1 MEVGRNDLC
10 PCGSGKKYKKC
21 CMKKEKVIE
30 IGQLKLNRFFQLK
43 MQLVENMT
51 NETAASFSFKERSE
65 LKGEFEQRV
74 KVSIQE
80 PFFLHWL
87 LFFHRDQQ
95 GMRGIERYVQ
105 NRSKYDDP
113 DLRELASQW
122 EKLRPRLIQHV
133 DYDEQGVFVED
144 LFSKE
149 VFHMPY
155 CETMPYFTPWTGTY
169 CMLEEFDGGYY
180 INGVAISVAPDQ
192 VMQAYQLLKQ
202 TIVET
207 NQRFDQKAMD
217 LYPEVLQELL
227 TKRDLTRNQIEIN
240 RTELHYEVQDMGN
253 VAQSFNANGHFQIDE
268 WNGKSGKGSMIG
280 EAYRY
285 DDNLAQG
292 SVRLAEVKG
301 TFDIVENGLIFTSL
315 HEEGLASFKAIMSP
329 IKGVKLV
336 KEKVDKTVVPAGLQA
351 MVYSIFL
358 EQGVPQEFAYLAQQA
373 NVLLETDV
381 PLPLFDGKTPEEMV
395 AEGKIDHVEQWI
407 RQQEYMSYM
416 HLKQAGKAD
425 ITADSNAVRRKLGLP
440 LSPFVTLRE
449 KRQSSITLELPIQE
463 TVSEKVQ
470 APLLEKDDI
479 LYMEEIGIPFEE
491 SDQFYIKDII
501 ECFKEK
507 AVEKSQSTYYKY
519 RLGLQTISYFLSE
532 KNPSSWAD
540 ITEKDWEQWMTFHY
554 LAFNM
559 DATMSQV
566 KGFMTVVKSFVAM
579 MDERY
584 GTKQAP
590 VIRKL
595 IKEIEP
601 SMLAAVKSLEAYVP
615 YQERRH
621 EVEFDMDRLF
631 AKLGSAPLTTE
642 NNAEGVFQVKSV
654 GEDMITVQ
662 LLGSES
668 PTYQVVMVGELLDSI
683 EQGFILV
690 GRLMKEKEWKISR
703 LIRVFP
709 REAEQSVRGFVLQ
722 GKPIRINF
730 TQKPDH
736 SMICVVR
743 LFCHDSIKR

>member
-21 CMKKEKVIE
+21 CMKKEKVVE

-51 NETAASFSFKERSE
+51 NEMAKSFSYKERME
-65 LKGEFEQRV
+65 IKKEFAKRV
-74 KVSIQE
+74 KMGAQE
-80 PFFLHWL
+80 DPVFLHWL

-105 NRSKYDDP
+105 NQSMHDDH
-113 DLRELASQW
+113 DLRELAIQW
-122 EKLRPRLIQHV
+122 EKLRPRLIQQV
-133 DYDEQGVFVED
+133 DYDERGVFVED

-149 VFHMPY
+149 RFHMPY
-155 CETMPYFTPWTGTY
+155 CETMPYWTPWAGTF
-169 CMLEEFDGGYY
+169 CMLEEFEGGYY

-192 VMQAYQLLKQ
+192 VMQAYEFLKQ
-202 TIVET
+202 TIVEADPH
-207 NQRFDQKAMD
+207 FDQKAMD
-217 LYPEVLQELL
+217 LYPEVLQALL
-227 TKRDLTRNQIEIN
+227 TKRDRSENQTEIN

-253 VAQSFNANGHFQIDE
+253 VAQTFNTNGHFQIDE

-285 DDNLAQG
+285 DDNLAPG
-292 SVRLAEVKG
+292 SVRLAEVEG
-301 TFDIVENGLIFTSL
+301 TFDIVKNRLIFTSL
-315 HEEGLASFKAIMSP
+315 NEKSIASFKRIMSP

-336 KEKVDKTVVPAGLQA
+336 EEKVDKTVVPAGLQA

-373 NVLLETDV
+373 NLLLETDV

-395 AEGKIDHVEQWI
+395 AEGKMDQLEQWI

-416 HLKQAGKAD
+416 HLKQVGKAD
-425 ITADSNAVRRKLGLP
+425 LSADFNAVRRKLGLP
-440 LSPFVTLRE
+440 LSPYVTLRE
-449 KRQSSITLELPIQE
+449 KRQSSLTLEPPIQE
-463 TVSEKVQ
+463 TVSERVQ

-479 LYMEEIGIPFEE
+479 LFMEEIGIPFEE
-491 SDQFYIKDII
+491 SDQFYMKDII

-507 AVEKSQSTYYKY
+507 AVGKSQSTYYKY
-519 RLGLQTISYFLSE
+519 RLGLQTISYFLCG

-540 ITEKDWEQWMTFHY
+540 ITEKDWAQWMSFDY

-559 DATMSQV
+559 DATTNQI
-566 KGFMTVVKSFVAM
+566 KGFMTVVKSFVSM

-601 SMLAAVKSLEAYVP
+601 SMLAAMKVLESYVP

-631 AKLGSAPLTTE
+631 EKLGSAPHTTE
-642 NNAEGVFQVKSV
+642 NTAEGVFQVKSV
-654 GEDMITVQ
+654 GEDRITVQ

-668 PTYQVVMVGELLDSI
+668 PTYQVAMVGEILDSI

-709 REAEQSVRGFVLQ
+709 REAAQSVRGFMLQ
-722 GKPIRINF
+722 ENQF
-730 TQKPDH
+730 
-736 SMICVVR
+736 V
-743 LFCHDSIKR
+743 